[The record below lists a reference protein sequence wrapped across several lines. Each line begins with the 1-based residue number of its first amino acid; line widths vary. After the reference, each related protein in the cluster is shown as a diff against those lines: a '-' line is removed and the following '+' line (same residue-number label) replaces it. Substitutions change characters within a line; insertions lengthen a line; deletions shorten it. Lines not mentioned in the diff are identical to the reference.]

1 ASGADDRKPV
11 GRDRTA
17 PVASHL
23 TLIHLKSTPM
33 DKPIEEQ
40 PSWVPAPVWIVVH
53 GGGVTTDEG
62 DGQTL
67 TNEGAPVYLAGDRHR
82 ALVAFTGRDLAQRCI
97 DGVEEAGFVP
107 FGFERP
113 EDFAAYLLQ
122 RQRQG
127 WTHVAFDP

>member
-1 ASGADDRKPV
+1 
-11 GRDRTA
+11 
-17 PVASHL
+17 
-23 TLIHLKSTPM
+23 M

-127 WTHVAFDP
+127 WTHVAFDPGALGGRFTRIDCILKTITDRPT